1 MPAVRKNLPPGRRVY
16 HPVSFVYTQLDLEFE
31 VANDSGKVRCTI
43 CFANNSREP
52 WIHRSSTTTHLKSE
66 RHNRS
71 AVAKQQ
77 RFDNAARDSERWKE
91 ATSETEKLFS
101 DSFVPADAI
110 PSVQATRNEPV
121 PVSSRLRT
129 DEEEEMMRRV
139 LKHLDDPQKDDPGAH
154 PAHGWQLTDH
164 SLEAQ
169 VAQVIAGNVDA
180 IGSDTGDDDF
190 LEKMMSAA
198 CLWNLPPF
206 PTRKIDPTPPQAH
219 SYLLMRLN
227 IMRSGSLSQIR
238 GQNGIHTRARR
249 SVPPVMRLPAKLQL
263 LTGARKD
270 VST

>member
-16 HPVSFVYTQLDLEFE
+16 HPVSFVHTQLDSEFE

-52 WIHRSSTTTHLKSE
+52 WIHRSSTATHLKSE
-66 RHNRS
+66 RHSRS
-71 AVAKQQ
+71 AIAKRQ
-77 RFDNAARDSERWKE
+77 RFDNAARDSKRWKE

-110 PSVQATRNEPV
+110 PSVQVTRNEPA
-121 PVSSRLRT
+121 PVSSQLRT

-139 LKHLDDPQKDDPGAH
+139 LRHLDDPQKDDLGTH
-154 PAHGWQLTDH
+154 PAHGWQLADH

-190 LEKMMSAA
+190 LAKMMSVA
-198 CLWNLPPF
+198 CLWNLSPF
-206 PTRKIDPTPPQAH
+206 STRKIDPTPLQAH
-219 SYLLMRLN
+219 SYLLMRSST
-227 IMRSGSLSQIR
+227 MRLGSLSQIR
-238 GQNGIHTRARR
+238 GRNGIHTRARR
-249 SVPPVMRLPAKLQL
+249 SVPPVTRLPAKLHL
-263 LTGARKD
+263 LTCACED